1 MVVDRNIL
9 MLGPSQEVRM
19 ISYGKEKG
27 RSERKRLNN
36 GKKVKLGNL
45 GEVRVSLG
53 LHGDWP
59 FQRGGAL

>member
-1 MVVDRNIL
+1 
-9 MLGPSQEVRM
+9 M